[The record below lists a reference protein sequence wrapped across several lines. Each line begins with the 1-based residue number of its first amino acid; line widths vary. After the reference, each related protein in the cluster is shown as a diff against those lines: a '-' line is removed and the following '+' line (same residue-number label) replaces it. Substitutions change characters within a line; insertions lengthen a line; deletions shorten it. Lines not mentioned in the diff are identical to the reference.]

1 MDNSS
6 RSIDHLMY
14 STAES
19 LDAIDRAVNDPGELR
34 PVVAVSVFP

>member
-1 MDNSS
+1 MDDFS
-6 RSIDHLMY
+6 RSIDHLIH

-19 LDAIDRAVNDPGELR
+19 LNAIYRAVNNPGELG

>member
-1 MDNSS
+1 MDDFS
-6 RSIDHLMY
+6 RSIDHLFN

-19 LDAIDRAVNDPGELR
+19 LNAIYGAVNNPGKPR